1 MGIAVHIDADRCIGC
16 GECVDDCF
24 PGVLRLEDGVAV
36 ASGPCL
42 ECGHCVAVCPTEAAS
57 IPSYDMEDVESIDRM
72 LALNSSQLIRAVKS
86 RRSIRSY
93 TSETLDDAVIDDMIQ
108 AARYTPTAR
117 NRQRTKIVVVKKG
130 LAEFK
135 QMLWDE
141 LPQVAERLAQ
151 ERSPYARV
159 FDQMHEAYRK
169 NSEDRL
175 FFNAPTFFLVV
186 TKNPW
191 DGGLAAANMELAAV
205 AHGAG
210 VLHSGYLRHIVSGS
224 KTLESWLGIEGKE
237 ISCCML
243 AGYPAVSYRRTAPRK
258 PASVI
263 LR

>member
-36 ASGPCL
+36 VGGPCL

-57 IPSYDMEDVESIDRM
+57 IPAYGMEDVESIDRTP
-72 LALNSSQLIRAVKS
+72 ALNSDQLLHAVKS

-93 TSETLDDAVIDDMIQ
+93 TGEALDDAVIDDMVQ

-117 NRQRTKIVVVKKG
+117 NRQCTKIVVVKKG

-135 QMLWDE
+135 QVLWDE
-141 LPQVAERLAQ
+141 LPRVAERLAH
-151 ERSPYARV
+151 ERSPYARL
-159 FDQMHEAYRK
+159 FDRMHEAYRK
-169 NSEDRL
+169 TGEDRL
-175 FFNAPTFFLVV
+175 FFDAPTFLLVV
-186 TKNPW
+186 TDNPW

-210 VLHSGYLRHIVSGS
+210 VLHSGFLKRIVSGNAV
-224 KTLESWLGIEGKE
+224 LESWLGIEGEE

-243 AGYPAVSYRRTAPRK
+243 AGYPAVAYRRTAPRK

>member
-36 ASGPCL
+36 VGGPCL

-57 IPSYDMEDVESIDRM
+57 IPAYGMEDVESIDRM
-72 LALNSSQLIRAVKS
+72 PALNSDQLLHAVKS

-93 TSETLDDAVIDDMIQ
+93 TGEALDDAVIDDMVQ

-117 NRQRTKIVVVKKG
+117 NRQCTKIVVVKKG

-135 QMLWDE
+135 QVLWDE
-141 LPQVAERLAQ
+141 LPRVAERLAH
-151 ERSPYARV
+151 ERSPYARL
-159 FDQMHEAYRK
+159 FDRMHEAYRK
-169 NSEDRL
+169 TGEDRL
-175 FFNAPTFFLVV
+175 FFDAPTFLLVV
-186 TKNPW
+186 TDNPW

-210 VLHSGYLRHIVSGS
+210 VLHSGYLKRIVSGNAV
-224 KTLESWLGIEGKE
+224 LESWLGIEGEE

-243 AGYPAVSYRRTAPRK
+243 AGYPAVAYRRTAPRK